1 MVICPQFSPIK
12 SIANNPNSHKFC
24 LTMHEQDKFKELIS
38 TIPSQNLYIQFLNC
52 INNRIS
58 FQNFYCNESHIA
70 SQLPKIKLCDS
81 LPSTLFYACV
91 KLQSSS
97 SVLYLYLHTLP
108 TSINV
113 PCILSELLKLRQ
125 FNGHSNDSDVYLIV
139 LYKSPIIQT
148 GNIQKRIENLKKE
161 IAMQKPSILPNNCFC
176 FDIRYKSDVLT
187 FSPNT
192 AYPCDIKIS

>member
-1 MVICPQFSPIK
+1 MGICPQFSPIK

-70 SQLPKIKLCDS
+70 SQPPKIKLCNS
-81 LPSTLFYACV
+81 LPMTLFYACV

-108 TSINV
+108 TSIDV
-113 PCILSELLKLRQ
+113 PCVTSELLNLCQ
-125 FNGHSNDSDVYLIV
+125 FNGHNNNSDVYLIV
-139 LYKSPIIQT
+139 LYKSRMIPT
-148 GNIQKRIENLKKE
+148 GNVQKRTENLKK
-161 IAMQKPSILPNNCFC
+161 
-176 FDIRYKSDVLT
+176 
-187 FSPNT
+187 
-192 AYPCDIKIS
+192 